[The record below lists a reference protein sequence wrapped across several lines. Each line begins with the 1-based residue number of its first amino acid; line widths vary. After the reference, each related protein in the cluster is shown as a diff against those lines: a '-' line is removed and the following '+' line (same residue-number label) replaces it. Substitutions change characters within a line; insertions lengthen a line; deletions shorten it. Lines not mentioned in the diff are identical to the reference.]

1 MNSIKTEIKWAF
13 IFIAVML
20 SWMLMEKLTGL
31 YGDHIVWHP
40 IITNFVAI
48 PAITIYVFALLNKRN
63 KDYNGVMTYGQGFK
77 SGLIIT
83 VIVTLFTPVTQY
95 LTTEIIAP
103 EYFPNAIAYSV
114 EHELMTQAD
123 AEAFFNLKSYMIQ
136 STIGAPIMGIVTTA
150 IVAIFTRKK
159 AT

>member
-1 MNSIKTEIKWAF
+1 MKSIKTEVKWAF
-13 IFIAVML
+13 IFIVMML
-20 SWMLMEKLTGL
+20 AWMLMEKLTGL
-31 YGDHIVWHP
+31 YSENIEWHP
-40 IITNFVAI
+40 VVTNFVAI
-48 PAITIYVFALLNKRN
+48 PAITVYVLALLDKRK

-83 VIVTLFTPVTQY
+83 LIVTLFTPLTQY
-95 LTTEIIAP
+95 LTTEVIAP
-103 EYFPNAIAYSV
+103 EYFPNAIAYTV
-114 EHELMTQAD
+114 DNGFMTQSD

-159 AT
+159 G